1 MIKTQWQ
8 AAPASLQI
16 SSDVVHV
23 WRANLNLPEPQ
34 IQQLLPT
41 LSEDEQQRA
50 ARFYFQRDRLHF
62 IAARGI
68 LRNILGNYLSIAPI
82 HIKFSYSPRGKPAL
96 AEHIEANNTSFPRL
110 CLGTCK
116 LEFNL
121 SHSHG
126 LALYAIALDRE
137 IGIDLEYIREIEAEQ
152 LAKRFFSDRE
162 YASIISVH
170 PQEQPRVFF
179 HYWTCKEAYLKA
191 TGDGL
196 VGLEKIE
203 ISLSTKE
210 PHLVPTAPPGN
221 ARTDK
226 HQPDPGWSVK
236 PINPGSGY
244 IAAVVVAGG
253 GWRLQTWDFDQT
265 PA

>member
-1 MIKTQWQ
+1 MTPTPWQ
-8 AAPASLQI
+8 PAPASLQI

-23 WRANLNLPEPQ
+23 WRANLNLHQQQ

-68 LRNILGNYLSIAPI
+68 LRTILGNYLTIAPSQLI
-82 HIKFSYSPRGKPAL
+82 FSYSPRGKPAL
-96 AEHIEANNTSFPRL
+96 DARHNSNF
-110 CLGTCK
+110 GK
-116 LEFNL
+116 LKFNL

-162 YASIISVH
+162 YASIISVE
-170 PQEQPRVFF
+170 PQQRQTAFF

-203 ISLSTKE
+203 ISLSAKE
-210 PHLVPTAPPGN
+210 PHLVPTATPGN
-221 ARTDK
+221 ASTDK
-226 HQPDPGWSVK
+226 QQPDPGWSLK
-236 PINPGSGY
+236 QINPGSGY

-253 GWRLQTWDFDQT
+253 GWRLQTWDFAQT

>member
-1 MIKTQWQ
+1 MTPTRWQ

-23 WRANLNLPEPQ
+23 WRANLNLPEQQ

-68 LRNILGNYLSIAPI
+68 LRNILANYLSIAPI

-96 AEHIEANNTSFPRL
+96 AEDIEANNTT
-110 CLGTCK
+110 LGK
-116 LEFNL
+116 LLFNL

-162 YASIISVH
+162 YASISAVAS
-170 PQEQPRVFF
+170 PEQPRIFF

-196 VGLEKIE
+196 AGLEKIE
-203 ISLSTKE
+203 ISLNTKE
-210 PHLVPTAPPGN
+210 PQLL
-221 ARTDK
+221 RTDK
-226 HQPDPGWSVK
+226 QQPDPGWSLK
-236 PINPGSGY
+236 QINPGSGY

-253 GWRLQTWDFDQT
+253 GWPLQTWDFAQT

>member
-1 MIKTQWQ
+1 MIETQWQ

-23 WRANLNLPEPQ
+23 WRANLNLPEQQ
-34 IQQLLPT
+34 IWQLLPT

-82 HIKFSYSPRGKPAL
+82 HIKFSYSPRGKPAI
-96 AEHIEANNTSFPRL
+96 AEHIEANIT
-110 CLGTCK
+110 TCGK
-116 LEFNL
+116 LLFNL
-121 SHSHG
+121 SHSQG

-162 YASIISVH
+162 YASITAVAS
-170 PQEQPRVFF
+170 PEQPRIFF

-203 ISLSTKE
+203 VSLTTKE
-210 PHLVPTAPPGN
+210 PHLVPTATPGN

-226 HQPDPGWSVK
+226 QQPDPGWSLK
-236 PINPGSGY
+236 QINPGSGY

>member
-1 MIKTQWQ
+1 MTPTPWQ
-8 AAPASLQI
+8 PAPADLQP

-23 WRANLNLPEPQ
+23 WRANLNLPEQQ
-34 IQQLLPT
+34 ILQLLPT

-68 LRNILGNYLSIAPI
+68 LRNILGNYLSIAASQV
-82 HIKFSYSPRGKPAL
+82 KFSYSPSGKPAL
-96 AEHIEANNTSFPRL
+96 DEANSVTSFPRL

-137 IGIDLEYIREIEAEQ
+137 IGIDLEYIRDLEAEQ
-152 LAKRFFSDRE
+152 LAKRFFSHRE
-162 YASIISVH
+162 YTAISSVA

-196 VGLEKIE
+196 VGLENIDVF
-203 ISLSTKE
+203 LTTKE
-210 PHLVPTAPPGN
+210 PHRVPTAQPGN

-226 HQPDPGWSVK
+226 QQPDPGWSLK
-236 PINPGSGY
+236 QINPGSGY

-253 GWRLQTWDFDQT
+253 GWHLQTWDFAQT